1 MFTPF
6 RKHYKK
12 IQSFLISFSGTIVKI
27 LKNAFNFIKKHA
39 IYFEVLI
46 LFLAVLFGIFIILSY
61 GDNYDFYKSQVSQF
75 IVPQITVDGKTYKV
89 ENGEIYINGNR
100 LNSNIGNFFL
110 RLKVLRL
117 SFFAIQA
124 RIDPLFG
131 IEGQDLDKLSHSID
145 LLQNSTDGF
154 SNFVGTNDEKFVNE
168 NIHPI
173 DFLRKIRSTEA
184 MRREIVSNPS
194 EKKIDEY
201 NEKLISTINGYETGI
216 LRLKKIFSIAIDYRP
231 DYKNISIDFI
241 GGTSK
246 FSSYINFLSA
256 MEANAKVK
264 RNEYRARVECLSGNW
279 KKCEALKKVFSIIES
294 SGKIS
299 VSQSDSNDKISIKS
313 EYRTQLDI
321 LKNFFDNN
329 KDKFRFESQPIFG
342 VSTDCFGEKDKSY
355 FSFSWLNFEGE
366 DIFKPRLINSLYFID
381 ITRNL
386 VPIFDPLRKRGDQ
399 YAWQQETNYYLCPDL
414 TYLGQ
419 LNSLYEVRKLL
430 ENNRISNS
438 NYRDPEI
445 DKFMSIER
453 NLLEDSISDTDFQKF
468 ISYGLELLNKYSET
482 GLANKM
488 GVDKVLYFEKVFN
501 IYKENSAGL
510 SDLISGGWQ
519 QNEGLKRS
527 ASNASS
533 KQEFKDN
540 LPYYVLRRSAP
551 SIYFLA
557 FNRSINEKI
566 PPIMTISPAP
576 SKEYLDL
583 ESIRPLTNQEIVK
596 IMTDSVHLS
605 SMNKELSN

>member
-1 MFTPF
+1 MKI
-6 RKHYKK
+6 KHCKK
-12 IQSFLISFSGTIVKI
+12 IKTFLVNCLGAIVKM
-27 LKNAFNFIKKHA
+27 LKNAFIFIKKHA
-39 IYFEVLI
+39 LYFEALI
-46 LFLAVLFGIFIILSY
+46 LFLSVFFGFFIIFSY
-61 GDNYDFYKSQVSQF
+61 RNGYDFYESQVSQF
-75 IVPQITVDGKTYKV
+75 IAPPIIVDGKTYKV
-89 ENGEIYINGNR
+89 ENGEIYINGNH
-100 LNSNIGNFFL
+100 LNSSIGNFFL
-110 RLKVLRL
+110 RLKVLQL
-117 SFFAIQA
+117 SFFAVQA

-131 IEGQDLDKLSHSID
+131 IEGQDLDKLNHSVD
-145 LLQNSTDGF
+145 LLQSSTDGF
-154 SNFVGTNDEKFVNE
+154 SNFVSSNDEKFVNE

-173 DFLRKIRSTEA
+173 DFLRKIRATEA
-184 MRREIVSNPS
+184 MRREVVSDPS
-194 EKKIDEY
+194 EKTINEY
-201 NEKLISTINGYETGI
+201 NEKLILTINSYETGI

-246 FSSYINFLSA
+246 FSSYINLLSA
-256 MEANAKVK
+256 MGANAKVK
-264 RNEYRARVECLSGNW
+264 ENEYGARVECLSGNW
-279 KKCEALKKVFSIIES
+279 KKCESLKEVFSKIES

-299 VSQSDSNDKISIKS
+299 VSRSDLNNNLSIKS
-313 EYRTQLDI
+313 EYRKQLDI

-329 KDKFRFESQPIFG
+329 KDKFSFETQPIFG
-342 VSTDCFGEKDKSY
+342 VNTNCFGKKDKSY
-355 FSFSWLNFEGE
+355 FSFSWFNFEGE
-366 DIFKPRLINSLYFID
+366 DIFKPRLINNLYFID

-419 LNSLYEVRKLL
+419 LYSLYEIRKLL
-430 ENNRISNS
+430 ENNRISNT
-438 NYRDPEI
+438 NHRDPDI
-445 DKFMSIER
+445 DKFVSKER

-488 GVDKVLYFEKVFN
+488 GADKVLYFEKVFN

-566 PPIMTISPAP
+566 PPIMTGSSSP

-583 ESIRPLTNQEIVK
+583 ESIRSLTTQEIVK

-605 SMNKELSN
+605 AMSQEPNK